1 MKYFKGIIL
10 TVLLLSSCFC
20 GMAALSLPKIFA
32 DNMVLQ
38 RGNEVLIWG
47 RSAPGKKVFIAFRDQ
62 HKVAVA
68 NPDSSWAIKL
78 DRLKAGGPYN
88 MQVSNSAGEKITIH
102 NILIGEVWICA
113 GQSNMNFVL
122 SDDNN
127 GPQEIKNLDNTN
139 IREFRCRMP
148 EGVINPENKE
158 HSKWITA
165 VGGKANLFSAVAYY
179 YAKNI
184 QASLH
189 VPVGIIVM
197 SCGATRAESWTNPD
211 VLQLYPQLKPL
222 LHYWDLNK
230 NDKDNPVNFLP
241 GKFYTDVVK
250 PVAPYAAKGLIWYQ
264 GESNTLPDN
273 SGRSIAARAAEYKPL
288 LQAVIKSWRT
298 AWKNDDWPVYIVQLP
313 NYKDSSGN
321 IFWAEIRQAQ
331 LEVSQK
337 THNTALAITIDAGDS
352 TNIHPKDKKT
362 VGERIARLTLHKEY
376 GQRGTGDA
384 NGPIVKSMR
393 TAGNKAV
400 LEFSNV
406 KSGLQNKS
414 KGDKLLGF
422 EMADV
427 SAKDRFVKANATI
440 DHDKVIISSAD
451 IKHPE
456 AVRYGWADN
465 PVISLFNGTGLPAS
479 PFLIRGHD

>member
-1 MKYFKGIIL
+1 MKYLKRTIL
-10 TVLLLSSCFC
+10 ATLLLSRCFYA
-20 GMAALSLPKIFA
+20 MAALSLPKIFA

-38 RGNEVLIWG
+38 RGNGVLIWG
-47 RSAPGKKVFIAFRDQ
+47 KSAPGKKVFIAFHDQ

-68 NPDSSWAIKL
+68 NRDSSWAIKL
-78 DRLKAGGPYN
+78 DPLKAGGPYH
-88 MQVSNSAGEKITIH
+88 MQISNSDGEKIIIH
-102 NILIGEVWICA
+102 DILVGEVWICA

-122 SDDNN
+122 SGDNN
-127 GPQEIKNLDNTN
+127 GPQEIKNLDNAN
-139 IREFRCRMP
+139 IREFRCQMP
-148 EGVINPENKE
+148 DGVINPENKE
-158 HSKWITA
+158 HSKWVIA
-165 VGGKANLFSAVAYY
+165 EGEKANLFSAVAYY
-179 YAKNI
+179 YAKKI
-184 QASLH
+184 QSTLH
-189 VPVGIIVM
+189 IPVGIIVM
-197 SCGATRAESWTNPD
+197 SCGATRAESWTNPA

-222 LHYWDLNK
+222 LHYWDIHK
-230 NDKDNPVNFLP
+230 NNKDNPVNFLP

-250 PVAPYAAKGLIWYQ
+250 PVAPYTAKGLIWYQ

-273 SGRSIAARAAEYKPL
+273 SDRSIAARAAEYKPL
-288 LQAVIKSWRT
+288 LQAVIKSWRM
-298 AWKNDDWPVYIVQLP
+298 AWKNNDWPIYIVQLP
-313 NYKDSSGN
+313 NYKDPSGN
-321 IFWAEIRQAQ
+321 IYWAEIRQAQ
-331 LEVSQK
+331 LEVAQN
-337 THNTALAITIDAGDS
+337 TNNTALAITIDAGDS

-362 VGERIARLTLHKEY
+362 VGERIARLALYKEY
-376 GQRGTGDA
+376 GYSGTGDA
-384 NGPIVKSMR
+384 NGPILKSMR

-414 KGDKLLGF
+414 GGDKLLGF

-440 DHDKVIISSAD
+440 DHDKVIITSAD

-479 PFLIRGHD
+479 PFLIRSHD